1 MKKYIIT
8 LFLSATLNVLSFG
21 QCPKPDPLSIN
32 STTGVW
38 EGVYTQNGEFINFTM
53 QVEAKRKRL
62 SARVDIPQLKVKNIS
77 YQAKICRGQELHV
90 ENTSI
95 DSSIEFIARPKE
107 NGTMSGRVI
116 FRQNGGGITEEVFT
130 AKRTALVAS
139 K

>member
-8 LFLSATLNVLSFG
+8 LFLLATLNVLSFG

-62 SARVDIPQLKVKNIS
+62 SARVDIPEMKVKNIS
-77 YQAKICRGQELHV
+77 YKARICRGQELHV
-90 ENTSI
+90 ENNSI
-95 DSSIEFIARPKE
+95 DSSIEFITRPKE

-116 FRQNGGGITEEVFT
+116 FKQNGQGTGHEVFT
-130 AKRTALVAS
+130 AKRTALIAS